1 MDGTFRTEIRTSITI
16 SEVSMAATV
25 TVTGTVGPGRTL
37 TAGVFTGVTNI
48 NLDTVAN
55 MLYFDSAQGR
65 KEVSINAATTITATK
80 SGSTYTLT
88 IS

>member
-1 MDGTFRTEIRTSITI
+1 MS
-16 SEVSMAATV
+16 ATV

-37 TAGVFTGVTNI
+37 TAGVFTGVTSFTI
-48 NLDTVAN
+48 DTVAN
-55 MLYFDSAQGR
+55 MIYFESAQGR